1 MKMSKYN
8 AIKTTVDG
16 ITFDS
21 RKEASRYTELKLLSQ
36 AGEIRELRRQVPFE
50 LIPKRGKLRAIRYVA
65 DFVYAD
71 NHGNDIV
78 EDVKGM
84 KTQVYKLKKRMMLEK
99 YGIEIQEV

>member
-1 MKMSKYN
+1 MSKYN
-8 AIKTTVDG
+8 AIKTTIDG

-21 RKEASRYTELKLLSQ
+21 RKEASRYTELKLLSK
-36 AGEIRELRRQVPFE
+36 AGEIRELRLQVPFE
-50 LIPKRGKLRAIRYVA
+50 LIPKRGKLRAIRYIA
-65 DFVYAD
+65 DFAYAD

>member
-1 MKMSKYN
+1 MSKYN

>member
-1 MKMSKYN
+1 MSKYN

-21 RKEASRYTELKLLSQ
+21 RKEASRYTELKLLSK
-36 AGEIRELRRQVPFE
+36 AGKIRELRRQVPFE

>member
-1 MKMSKYN
+1 MSKYN

-36 AGEIRELRRQVPFE
+36 SGEIRELRRQVPFE
-50 LIPKRGKLRAIRYVA
+50 LIPKRGKLRAIRYIA

>member
-1 MKMSKYN
+1 MSKYN

-50 LIPKRGKLRAIRYVA
+50 LIPKRGNLRAIRYVA

>member
-21 RKEASRYTELKLLSQ
+21 RKEASRYTELKLLSK